1 MSEKK
6 QPTKKITPENVK
18 PGKAPV
24 YPDSRQTRRQEATAP
39 QPYLGG
45 TVQSMAAEE
54 QQGRRVQVTTREA
67 SAQLLAA
74 IKTAR
79 ELGGVVE
86 GNVVRIPMIH
96 TGIAAIDFLAKNGY
110 RIIGT

>member
-1 MSEKK
+1 MSDEKK
-6 QPTKKITPENVK
+6 TTPSQPQKRRKS
-18 PGKAPV
+18 APHEH
-24 YPDSRQTRRQEATAP
+24 PQNRELQRHEATAP
-39 QPYLGG
+39 QKYLGG

-54 QQGRRVQVTTREA
+54 QQNRTQITTAEA

-79 ELGGVVE
+79 ELGATVE
-86 GNVVRIPMIH
+86 GNVIRISMLH
-96 TGIAAIDFLAKNGY
+96 TGISAIDFLSKNGY